1 MFFPIGDDQ
10 VKGGHRPV
18 ITYVLLAINVA
29 IFFWQQRLSAEE
41 LEAVLQLYGA
51 VPIDIIHGERPYS
64 LLTSIF
70 LHGSWTHLLG
80 NMLFLWI
87 FGDNIEATVGSGRF
101 LLFYLLGA
109 MAAHAG
115 HIWFYAGSN
124 IPVVGASGAI
134 AAIMGAYFVMFPG
147 SRIIVWFFFLTF
159 RVSAFVFLGLWI
171 FQQWLNGQEAL
182 LLAASGSAGV
192 AWWAHIGGFVFGLPM
207 GIVYRLR
214 WVAGRG
220 DLDDS

>member
-10 VKGGHRPV
+10 VKGGHRPF
-18 ITYVLLAINVA
+18 IIYLLLAINVA
-29 IFFWQQRLSAEE
+29 VFIWQQQLPAQEME
-41 LEAVLQLYGA
+41 TVLQLYGSA
-51 VPIDIIHGERPYS
+51 PIDIVHGERLYS
-64 LLTSIF
+64 LFTSIF
-70 LHGSWTHLLG
+70 LHGSWAHLLG

-87 FGDNIEATVGSGRF
+87 FGDNIEATIGSGRF

-109 MAAHAG
+109 MAAHLG
-115 HIWFYAGSN
+115 HIWFYADST

-182 LLAASGSAGV
+182 LLAASGGAGV

-207 GIVYRLR
+207 GIYYRFR
-214 WVAGRG
+214 WVSQE
-220 DLDDS
+220 DS

>member
-10 VKGGHRPV
+10 VKGGHRPF
-18 ITYVLLAINVA
+18 ITYLLLAINVA
-29 IFFWQQRLSAEE
+29 VFIWQQQLPAQEM
-41 LEAVLQLYGA
+41 EAVLQLYGSA
-51 VPIDIIHGERPYS
+51 PIDIIHGERLYS
-64 LLTSIF
+64 LFTSIF
-70 LHGSWTHLLG
+70 LHGSWAHLLG

-87 FGDNIEATVGSGRF
+87 FGDNIEATIGSGRF

-109 MAAHAG
+109 MAAHFG
-115 HIWFYAGSN
+115 HIWFYADSTL
-124 IPVVGASGAI
+124 PVVGASGAI

-182 LLAASGSAGV
+182 LLAASGGAGV

-207 GIVYRLR
+207 GIYYRFR
-214 WVAGRG
+214 WVSRE
-220 DLDDS
+220 DS

>member
-10 VKGGHRPV
+10 VKGGHRPF
-18 ITYVLLAINVA
+18 IIYLLLAINVA
-29 IFFWQQRLSAEE
+29 VFIWQQQLPAQEME
-41 LEAVLQLYGA
+41 TVLQHYGSA
-51 VPIDIIHGERPYS
+51 PIDIIHGERLYS
-64 LLTSIF
+64 LFTSIF
-70 LHGSWTHLLG
+70 LHGSWAHLLG

-87 FGDNIEATVGSGRF
+87 FGDNIEATIGSGRF

-109 MAAHAG
+109 MAAHLG
-115 HIWFYAGSN
+115 HIWFYADST

-182 LLAASGSAGV
+182 LLAASGGAGV

-207 GIVYRLR
+207 GIYYRFR
-214 WVAGRG
+214 WVSREN
-220 DLDDS
+220 S

>member
-10 VKGGHRPV
+10 VKGGHRPF
-18 ITYVLLAINVA
+18 ITYLLLAINVA
-29 IFFWQQRLSAEE
+29 VFIWQQRLPAQEME
-41 LEAVLQLYGA
+41 TVLQLYGA
-51 VPIDIIHGERPYS
+51 VPIEIIHGERLYS
-64 LLTSIF
+64 LFTSIF
-70 LHGSWTHLLG
+70 LHGSWAHLLG

-87 FGDNIEATVGSGRF
+87 FGDNIEATIGSGRF

-109 MAAHAG
+109 MAAHLG
-115 HIWFYAGSN
+115 HIWFYADSN

-182 LLAASGSAGV
+182 LLAASGGAGV

-207 GIVYRLR
+207 GTYYRFR
-214 WVAGRG
+214 WVSRE
-220 DLDDS
+220 DS

>member
-10 VKGGHRPV
+10 VKGGHRPF
-18 ITYVLLAINVA
+18 ITYLLLAVNVA
-29 IFFWQQRLSAEE
+29 VFIWQQRLPTQEV
-41 LEAVLQLYGA
+41 EAVLHQYGA
-51 VPIDIIHGERPYS
+51 VPIDIVHGERLYS
-64 LLTSIF
+64 LFTSIF

-87 FGDNIEATVGSGRF
+87 FGDNIEATIGSGRF

-109 MAAHAG
+109 MAAHLG
-115 HIWFYAGSN
+115 HIWFYTGST

-182 LLAASGSAGV
+182 LLATSGSAGV

-207 GIVYRLR
+207 GILYRFR
-214 WVAGRG
+214 WVSNRHEG
-220 DLDDS
+220 DS

>member
-10 VKGGHRPV
+10 VKGGHRPF
-18 ITYVLLAINVA
+18 ITYLLLAINVA
-29 IFFWQQRLSAEE
+29 VFIWQQRLPAQEV
-41 LEAVLQLYGA
+41 EAVLHQYGA
-51 VPIDIIHGERPYS
+51 VPIDIVHGERLYS

-87 FGDNIEATVGSGRF
+87 FGDNIEATIGSGRF

-109 MAAHAG
+109 MAAHLG
-115 HIWFYAGSN
+115 HIWFYAGST

-182 LLAASGSAGV
+182 LLATSGSTGV

-207 GIVYRLR
+207 GILYRFR
-214 WVAGRG
+214 WGSSRREG
-220 DLDDS
+220 DS

>member
-10 VKGGHRPV
+10 VKGGHRPF
-18 ITYVLLAINVA
+18 IIYLLLAINVA
-29 IFFWQQRLSAEE
+29 VFIWQLRLPAQEV
-41 LEAVLQLYGA
+41 EAVLHQYGA
-51 VPIDIIHGERPYS
+51 VPIDIVHGERLYS

-87 FGDNIEATVGSGRF
+87 FGDNIEATIGSGRF

-109 MAAHAG
+109 MAAHLG

-182 LLAASGSAGV
+182 LLATSGSTGV

-207 GIVYRLR
+207 GILYRFR
-214 WVAGRG
+214 WGSSRSEE
-220 DLDDS
+220 DS

>member
-10 VKGGHRPV
+10 VKGGHRPF
-18 ITYVLLAINVA
+18 ITYLLLAINVA
-29 IFFWQQRLSAEE
+29 VFIWQQRLPAQEME
-41 LEAVLQLYGA
+41 TVLQLYGSA
-51 VPIDIIHGERPYS
+51 PIDIIHGERLYS
-64 LLTSIF
+64 LFTSIF
-70 LHGSWTHLLG
+70 LHGSWPHLLG

-109 MAAHAG
+109 MAAHLG
-115 HIWFYAGSN
+115 HIWFYADST

-182 LLAASGSAGV
+182 LLAASGGAGV

-207 GIVYRLR
+207 GLFYRFR
-214 WVAGRG
+214 WVSRE
-220 DLDDS
+220 DN